1 MVKACKP
8 LFLLL
13 LVLWVP
19 LVLWA
24 PVRTDASDE
33 LYAIRENTHT
43 KKFFE
48 KALDVF
54 TVKIPEAFGEQLY
67 NSYKYIDLILEV
79 FSEKEI
85 PNELAYLPL
94 IESGF
99 STFSVGPGGAVGLWQ
114 FLKSTAREYG
124 LRVDRYVDERRDPLK
139 STYAAADYL
148 RDLYSVF
155 GAWDLTLAAYNAGEA
170 KLKRLI
176 SSSYRTTN
184 LPSVIKRY
192 LGKFMAASTVAQNPE
207 YYGFDSQEEV
217 ESEEVEY
224 KEITTH
230 EEISLKTIARMYY
243 TSVKM
248 LRDLNPALLMDRTP
262 PYRYTIRVP
271 NH

>member
-8 LFLLL
+8 LFLLH

-19 LVLWA
+19 LVLWS
-24 PVRTDASDE
+24 PVCTDASDE
-33 LYAIRENTHT
+33 LYALRENTHT

-54 TVKIPEAFGEQLY
+54 TVKIPEAFEERLR
-67 NSYKYIDLILEV
+67 NSYKYIDLILEI

-85 PNELAYLPL
+85 PKELAYLPL

-114 FLKSTAREYG
+114 FVKSTAEEYG

-139 STYAAADYL
+139 STHAAADYL
-148 RDLYSVF
+148 KDLYSVF
-155 GAWDLTLAAYNAGEA
+155 GSWDLTLAAYNAGEG
-170 KLKRLI
+170 KLKRLM
-176 SSSYRTTN
+176 SSSYRTMN

-230 EEISLKTIARMYY
+230 EEMSLKTLARMYY

-262 PYRYTIRVP
+262 PYKYTIRVP
-271 NH
+271 DH